1 MRPTSLRISSLLA
14 AVAALAAAPAPAA
27 EPPPGRLLASHCSQ
41 CHGTNGV
48 SAGGFPSIAGKSQSA
63 MYNQLINIKYGA
75 IKGIMSMQARAY
87 TDGQLWLIA
96 GYYSTQKRN

>member
-1 MRPTSLRISSLLA
+1 VFALLG
-14 AVAALAAAPAPAA
+14 ALAMTPATAA

-41 CHGTNGV
+41 CHGTNGN

-63 MYNQLINIKYGA
+63 MYNQMINIKYGA
-75 IKGIMSMQARAY
+75 IKGIMSYQARGY
-87 TDGQLWLIA
+87 TDEQLWLIA